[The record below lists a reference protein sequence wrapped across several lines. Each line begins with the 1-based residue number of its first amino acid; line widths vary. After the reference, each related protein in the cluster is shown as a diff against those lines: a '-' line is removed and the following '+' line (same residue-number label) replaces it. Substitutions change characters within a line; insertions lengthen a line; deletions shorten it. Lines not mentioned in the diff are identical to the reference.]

1 MMRWTLACSCV
12 FAILSIRVL
21 VGQVR
26 PNDPEWTAPAKHAE
40 QVNPLSATEQIVGG
54 GGRVFL
60 ERCAQCHGDDGRG
73 TERAPDLAASD
84 VLAQSDGALFWKVR
98 TGNSRSGMPAFSF
111 LPRSQRWQLVLF
123 LRTLAK

>member
-54 GGRVFL
+54 GVSGRTDVSYSVAGKPLGLFYGFV
-60 ERCAQCHGDDGRG
+60 HGGVDPATG
-73 TERAPDLAASD
+73 T
-84 VLAQSDGALFWKVR
+84 V
-98 TGNSRSGMPAFSF
+98 
-111 LPRSQRWQLVLF
+111 
-123 LRTLAK
+123 